1 MFQTTQLPRLLSR
14 LLLERLAGLPLDRQA
29 LILIFLLG
37 LPLLYL
43 ILRAILEPTI
53 LQVSQIEQHDFK
65 PEKRSGKD
73 RADLPNQVSAGED
86 RSCSPVASA
95 AAATVTKTP
104 ALRVLLFSDIH
115 AEHLRLSDSRIL
127 DAIVLARPDLL
138 LFAGDLAAKVQ
149 ALPRALSLMRQIRQH
164 PALAQLPFYA
174 VPGNHDTAA
183 ARRQLN
189 KMGIPVLVNET
200 RILEWHGQSW
210 MILGLDD
217 LRHGSPDY
225 EKVFTRAEASEIPSG
240 RRIVLAHNPDCLLEF
255 SPSRAR
261 WFMGG
266 HFHGG
271 QIWAP
276 FQLEFR
282 LLRSEKLPR
291 SGFYKGARQR
301 GGMNAYISRGLGC
314 VALPLRLF
322 SKPELTLF
330 HVHEQN

>member
-1 MFQTTQLPRLLSR
+1 MFQSALLPGLL
-14 LLLERLAGLPLDRQA
+14 
-29 LILIFLLG
+29 
-37 LPLLYL
+37 LLYL
-43 ILRAILEPTI
+43 IMRAIWEPTV
-53 LQVSQIEQHDFK
+53 LQVTQIDAGDFK
-65 PEKRSGKD
+65 PERQAGKGGAD
-73 RADLPNQVSAGED
+73 RPNQVSAGD
-86 RSCSPVASA
+86 DHNSGPVANAIA
-95 AAATVTKTP
+95 AADSKTP

-115 AEHLRLSDSRIL
+115 AEHLRLSDSTIL
-127 DAIVLARPDLL
+127 EAIVLARPDLL
-138 LFAGDLAAKVQ
+138 LFAGDLAAKEQ

-174 VPGNHDTAA
+174 VPGNHDPAVV
-183 ARRQLN
+183 RRQLS

-200 RILEWHGQSW
+200 RTLEWHGQSW

-217 LRHGSPDY
+217 LRHGRPDY
-225 EKVFTRAEASEIPSG
+225 EKVFARAEAREIPVG
-240 RRIVLAHNPDCLLEF
+240 RRIVLAHNPDCLLEI

-291 SGFYKGARQR
+291 SGFYKGARRR

-330 HVHEQN
+330 HLHD

>member
-1 MFQTTQLPRLLSR
+1 MFQTALLP
-14 LLLERLAGLPLDRQA
+14 GL
-29 LILIFLLG
+29 LLG

-43 ILRAILEPTI
+43 ILRAIWEPTI
-53 LQVSQIEQHDFK
+53 LQVSQIEQRDFK
-65 PEKRSGKD
+65 PEKRSGKG
-73 RADLPNQVSAGED
+73 RTDLPNQISAGED
-86 RSCSPVASA
+86 RLCGPNASA
-95 AAATVTKTP
+95 TTAAESKTP

-115 AEHLRLSDSRIL
+115 AEHLRLSDRRIL
-127 DAIVLARPDLL
+127 DAIVRAKPNLL
-138 LFAGDLAAKVQ
+138 LFAGDLAAKEQ
-149 ALPRALSLMRQIRQH
+149 ALPRAIALMGQIRQH
-164 PALAQLPFYA
+164 PTLAQLPFYA
-174 VPGNHDTAA
+174 VPGNHDPAPV
-183 ARRQLN
+183 RRQLN
-189 KMGIPVLVNET
+189 KMGIPVLVNDT
-200 RILEWHGQSW
+200 RTLDWHGQTW

-217 LRHGSPDY
+217 LRHGRPDY
-225 EKVFTRAEASEIPSG
+225 HKVFTKAEVSAIPTS

-255 SPSRAR
+255 PSSRAR

-291 SGFYKGARQR
+291 SGFYKGARQC

-330 HVHEQN
+330 HLHG